1 MTIVT
6 LSKPWT
12 LDDLENHLRGAL
24 GSGYAFTRR
33 SGGLVVAK
41 DGFRGCAIR
50 LEENG
55 AKADVFPVVPSGS
68 THVAVSLLV
77 ATIGLAVALLVNPI
91 LGALVI
97 GLPVFFRMVP
107 SMPIARLVRESIE
120 RL

>member
-1 MTIVT
+1 
-6 LSKPWT
+6 
-12 LDDLENHLRGAL
+12 
-24 GSGYAFTRR
+24 
-33 SGGLVVAK
+33 
-41 DGFRGCAIR
+41 
-50 LEENG
+50 
-55 AKADVFPVVPSGS
+55 
-68 THVAVSLLV
+68 VAVSLLV